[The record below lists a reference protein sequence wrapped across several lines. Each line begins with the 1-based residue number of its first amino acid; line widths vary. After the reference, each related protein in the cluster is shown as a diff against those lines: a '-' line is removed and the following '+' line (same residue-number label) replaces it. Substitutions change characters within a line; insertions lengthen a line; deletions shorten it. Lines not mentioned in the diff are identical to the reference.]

1 MENGLPE
8 VAWKYEIPLTKF
20 GKVDRRFKI
29 GRALAP
35 RLEEL
40 DTKRTEET
48 KVAVK
53 AGEAAVKKEQSEDEN
68 DFKS

>member
-1 MENGLPE
+1 LKNGLPE
-8 VAWKYEIPLTKF
+8 VAWKFEIPLTKV

-40 DTKRTEET
+40 EKTKAEE
-48 KVAVK
+48 AMN
-53 AGEAAVKKEQSEDEN
+53 AAKK
-68 DFKS
+68 